1 MLRGGDNSKSD
12 DRKFAHQMGVPVPEV
27 FAANERAEE
36 IMPRPRTVLK
46 PEHGS
51 ASNGVFYIDEDLSL
65 FTFSS
70 FRQYETLSEA
80 LSEVKSKNFEAR
92 RYGSWSKQ

>member
-1 MLRGGDNSKSD
+1 
-12 DRKFAHQMGVPVPEV
+12 MGVPVPEV

-65 FTFSS
+65 FTFQASANTRLFLKPYQRLKARTS
-70 FRQYETLSEA
+70 KLAGMEA
-80 LSEVKSKNFEAR
+80 GASNSLR
-92 RYGSWSKQ
+92 